1 MKLHEKCEYVTD
13 VALRLSLIQIHLD
26 LKSGWDLTSKP
37 RINWDGCDLTN
48 EIDNMKILIKFKWNW
63 VKISLQLIN

>member
-1 MKLHEKCEYVTD
+1 MKLHEKCEYVID

-26 LKSGWDLTSKP
+26 LKSGWDFTFKP

-48 EIDNMKILIKFKWNW
+48 QKDNMKKLIKFKWN
-63 VKISLQLIN
+63 